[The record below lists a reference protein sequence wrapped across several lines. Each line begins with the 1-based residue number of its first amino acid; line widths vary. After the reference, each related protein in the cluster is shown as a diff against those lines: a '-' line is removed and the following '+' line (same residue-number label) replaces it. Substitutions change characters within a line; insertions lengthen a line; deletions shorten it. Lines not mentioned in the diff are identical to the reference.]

1 MWVRHISLDH
11 VRNHLRSEVALDQG
25 FNLIIGANGQGKTNI
40 VEAIAYFATLSSH
53 RTYTDS
59 SLITA
64 EHPSAVIRMKVHR
77 AGREVLLE
85 LMLNRQGS
93 NRAQINGS
101 PTKPKDLPNYFS
113 CVLFA
118 PEDLQIIRGEPSVRR
133 RFIDEVLVARDPQM
147 IAVLDDYERVVKQR
161 TSLLKSARNSG
172 NREATK
178 TAMLNTLDVWNEKL
192 ILLGTKI
199 ITERAHAMAILSSPL
214 KKFYEQ
220 LVSGDH
226 RPEIALKSSV
236 FSDDVPQYDFSSPK
250 VEAAFRAQLESKL
263 RDELDRGLTLVGPHR
278 DDLMC
283 SLNTLPVKG
292 FASHGE
298 TWSFVLALR
307 LATADV
313 LRHESN
319 AGDPVIILD
328 DVFAELD
335 TSRRSQLL
343 SAISSFE
350 QVIVTAA
357 VQDDVPNVA
366 RWHTMRVENGS
377 VLT

>member
-11 VRNHLRSEVALDQG
+11 VRNHLGSEVAFDQG

-40 VEAIAYFATLSSH
+40 VEAVALFATLSSH
-53 RTYTDS
+53 RTHTDS

-64 EHPSAVIRMKVHR
+64 QHPSAVIRMKVNR

-93 NRAQINGS
+93 NRAQINGNA
-101 PTKPKDLPNYFS
+101 TKPKELPNFFS

-118 PEDLQIIRGEPSVRR
+118 PEDLLIIRGEPNIRR
-133 RFIDEVLVARDPQM
+133 RFLDEFLVARDPQM
-147 IAVLDDYERVVKQR
+147 ISVLDDYERVVRQR
-161 TSLLKSARNSG
+161 SSLLKSARQGG
-172 NREATK
+172 NRGPANS
-178 TAMLNTLDVWNEKL
+178 AMISTLDVWNEKL

-199 ITERAHAMAILSSPL
+199 ITERARAITALSSPL
-214 KKFYEQ
+214 QKFYEQ

-226 RPEIALKSSV
+226 HPELALKSSV
-236 FSDDVPQYDFSSPK
+236 FGDHDIQSDFSVQS
-250 VEAAFRAQLESKL
+250 VEASFRSQLQSKFQ
-263 RDELDRGLTLVGPHR
+263 DELDRGLTLVGPHR
-278 DDLMC
+278 DDLVC

-307 LATADV
+307 LATADI

-335 TSRRSQLL
+335 TNRRAQLFA
-343 SAISSFE
+343 AIRSFE

-357 VQDDVPNVA
+357 VQGDVPNVES
-366 RWHTMRVENGS
+366 WHTIRVESGS